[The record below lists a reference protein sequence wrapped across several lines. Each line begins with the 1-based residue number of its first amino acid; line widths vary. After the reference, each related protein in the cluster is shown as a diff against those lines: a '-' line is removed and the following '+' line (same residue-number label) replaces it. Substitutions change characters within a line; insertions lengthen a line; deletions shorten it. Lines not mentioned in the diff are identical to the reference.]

1 MPNYEYKCTKCQKVA
16 EHFFPIADGPAPAVV
31 CECGG
36 EAFRQYSDFGI
47 HLKGGGW
54 GGKA

>member
-1 MPNYEYKCTKCQKVA
+1 MPNYEYKCPKCQVVF
-16 EHFFPIADGPAPAVV
+16 ESFFPIADGPSPAVV

-36 EAFRQYSDFGI
+36 EAFRQYSNFGI

-54 GGKA
+54 GGQ